1 VSDKNKIIVTV
12 SVNCCEEMNQFEFCC
27 VAVHYVHD
35 DAKTAH
41 VGHYANA
48 NCMLDFQVATR
59 VKKKNLG

>member
-1 VSDKNKIIVTV
+1 
-12 SVNCCEEMNQFEFCC
+12 MNQFEFCC

-41 VGHYANA
+41 VGHYADA
-48 NCMLDFQVATR
+48 CNCMLDFQVATR